1 MNIPTIKEWFSKR
14 SKYFKNKYLVAF
26 LLFFF
31 YGIFLDDN
39 DIFDII
45 KDQITLSKLKDENE
59 LIDKKLN
66 KTKFVLKRLRYNS
79 ELEKYARENKLFKRD
94 NEDIFIITYK

>member
-1 MNIPTIKEWFSKR
+1 MNIPKIKEWFLKR

-45 KDQITLSKLKDENE
+45 KDQITLSKLKDEKE

>member
-1 MNIPTIKEWFSKR
+1 MNIPLLKEWVLKR

-31 YGIFLDDN
+31 YGMFLDDN
-39 DIFDII
+39 DIFDMI
-45 KDQITLSKLKDENE
+45 KDQITLSKLNE
-59 LIDKKLN
+59 EKEIIDKKLK
-66 KTKFVLKRLRYNS
+66 KTKFILKQLRYNS

-94 NEDIFIITYK
+94 YEDIFIITYK

>member
-1 MNIPTIKEWFSKR
+1 MNIPMIKEWFFKR

-26 LLFFF
+26 LVFFF
-31 YGIFLDDN
+31 YGMFLDDN
-39 DIFDII
+39 DIFDMI
-45 KDQITLSKLKDENE
+45 KDQITLSKLNDEKE
-59 LIDKKLN
+59 MIDKKLN
-66 KTKFVLKRLRYNS
+66 KTKFILKQLRYNS

>member
-1 MNIPTIKEWFSKR
+1 MNIPLLKEWFSKR
-14 SKYFKNKYLVAF
+14 SKYFKNKYLIAF
-26 LLFFF
+26 FIFFF
-31 YGIFLDDN
+31 YGLFLDDN
-39 DIFDII
+39 DIFDMI
-45 KDQITLSKLKDENE
+45 KDQITLSKLKDEKE

-66 KTKFVLKRLRYNS
+66 KTKFILKRLRYNS

>member
-1 MNIPTIKEWFSKR
+1 MNFLAIKEWFTKR

-26 LLFFF
+26 FIFFF
-31 YGIFLDDN
+31 YGMFLDDN
-39 DIFDII
+39 DVFDMI
-45 KDQITLSKLKDENE
+45 KDQITLSKLNE
-59 LIDKKLN
+59 EKEMIDKKLN
-66 KTKFVLKRLRYNS
+66 KTKFILKRLRYNS

>member
-1 MNIPTIKEWFSKR
+1 MNIPILKEWALKK

-31 YGIFLDDN
+31 YGMFLDDN
-39 DIFDII
+39 DIFDMI
-45 KDQITLSKLKDENE
+45 KDQITLSKLNDEKE
-59 LIDKKLN
+59 LIVKKLN
-66 KTKFVLKRLRYNS
+66 KTKFILKQLRYNS

>member
-1 MNIPTIKEWFSKR
+1 MNIPLLKEWFSKR

-31 YGIFLDDN
+31 YGMFLDDN

-45 KDQITLSKLKDENE
+45 KDQITLSKLKDEKE

-66 KTKFVLKRLRYNS
+66 KTKFILKRLRYNS